1 MSLWQKLVITILTM
15 LVAGFVAGLIWGN
28 IFDVTMPS
36 YLAGM
41 AGGLAAILIWELLKK
56 VVIRESMLS
65 KWSLSFMLITIIAL
79 YFIVGVQPDALAD
92 SGSIDPRINNL
103 YEHLGQTKSIG
114 IFTKLSI
121 KNNTA
126 RLNKSFAAHHQGK
139 RPPNIKELRER
150 YDLMVQEMMIL
161 VQGKDPE
168 LAREI
173 YEVRLLLWSYLSD
186 PEKYKL
192 I

>member
-41 AGGLAAILIWELLKK
+41 VGGMAAILIWELLKK

-79 YFIVGVQPDALAD
+79 YFIVGVHPDALVYVVKRFGTD
-92 SGSIDPRINNL
+92 
-103 YEHLGQTKSIG
+103 
-114 IFTKLSI
+114 SI
-121 KNNTA
+121 K
-126 RLNKSFAAHHQGK
+126 S
-139 RPPNIKELRER
+139 
-150 YDLMVQEMMIL
+150 
-161 VQGKDPE
+161 
-168 LAREI
+168 
-173 YEVRLLLWSYLSD
+173 
-186 PEKYKL
+186 
-192 I
+192 